1 MTNGSDPLSLHL
13 PISGMSCAACAV
25 RLERVLNR
33 LPGVEANVNFASERA
48 RVRLQG
54 ESSSVQDVVAAIH
67 KVGFDVVEQTLT
79 LELSG
84 MSSERCAE
92 RIQAALEALPDV
104 HATVLFAS
112 S

>member
-1 MTNGSDPLSLHL
+1 M
-13 PISGMSCAACAV
+13 
-25 RLERVLNR
+25 
-33 LPGVEANVNFASERA
+33 
-48 RVRLQG
+48 
-54 ESSSVQDVVAAIH
+54 QDVVAAIH

-112 S
+112 SRASVCYLPRVVSPEQMVRAIEKGGFQAHVVDGGQRGDERERRERASGSVNVANS